1 MRVLVLGA
9 SGMLGSA
16 ALRVLAADP
25 RYDVWGTVRA
35 DDQKRFFVEPLRLRL
50 MSGVDVLDVDALT
63 SIVAQLRPEVVIN
76 CVGVVKQL
84 ATAND
89 PLVVLPLNSILPHR
103 LAKLCDL
110 LEARVIHISTD
121 CVFSGRRGGYRETD
135 VSDAEDLYGKSKFIG
150 ELSGTAHAL
159 TLRTSMI
166 GHELN
171 SNRGLVNWFLSS
183 SGRVKGFARAIF
195 SGLTTDEIARVLRD
209 IVLPRP
215 ELNGVYHLGGGA
227 IAKLDLLRIIADVY
241 GKDIEIVRDDSFVID
256 RSLNSERFQAA
267 TSYLPP
273 AWPALV
279 AEMHRFHSMAESP
292 A

>member
-166 GHELN
+166 AAC
-171 SNRGLVNWFLSS
+171 S
-183 SGRVKGFARAIF
+183 RAA
-195 SGLTTDEIARVLRD
+195 LRLIA
-209 IVLPRP
+209 
-215 ELNGVYHLGGGA
+215 
-227 IAKLDLLRIIADVY
+227 
-241 GKDIEIVRDDSFVID
+241 S
-256 RSLNSERFQAA
+256 
-267 TSYLPP
+267 
-273 AWPALV
+273 
-279 AEMHRFHSMAESP
+279 
-292 A
+292 